1 MRITSPQSVERDDEE
16 AGFTLVEA
24 LVALALFSLLAV
36 VLFDGLR
43 FGLQAW
49 RSGSAR
55 AEAFQR
61 ELAAQDVLRR
71 LIGNLYPMMLGE
83 GTAQRRIDF
92 DGQAESLEFLSD
104 APAVSGG
111 AGRFRFK
118 LFADHRRNRV
128 DLVLQAVPELAVQQQ
143 PERTLLVSG
152 IDRVEFSYAP
162 RGASTGQADFSTTW
176 QQQIEPPGLIRLR
189 VVMAP
194 GDGRNWPEFVIVPR
208 LQADVACVYDAL
220 TMRCR
225 GR

>member
-1 MRITSPQSVERDDEE
+1 MTSPDAIGMDDRE
-16 AGFTLVEA
+16 AGFTLVEV

-36 VLFDGLR
+36 LLFDNLK
-43 FGLQAW
+43 FGVQAW

-55 AEAFQR
+55 AESFQR
-61 ELAAQDVLRR
+61 ERAAQDVLRR

-83 GTAQRRIDF
+83 GAAQRRIDV

-118 LFADHRRNRV
+118 LFADRKRDGV
-128 DLVLQAVPELAVQQQ
+128 DLVLQARPELAVRQDT
-143 PERTLLVSG
+143 ERTLLVSD
-152 IDRVEFSYAP
+152 IDRIELSYAA
-162 RGASTGQADFSTTW
+162 RATGDVHAAWSTSWKDQSEA
-176 QQQIEPPGLIRLR
+176 PGLIRLR
-189 VVMAP
+189 VLMRP
-194 GDGRNWPEFVIVPR
+194 GDARHWPELVIAPR
-208 LQADVACVYDAL
+208 VQADVACVYDPL

>member
-1 MRITSPQSVERDDEE
+1 MTSPKASGMDDRD
-16 AGFTLVEA
+16 AGFTLVEV

-36 VLFDGLR
+36 LLFDNLK
-43 FGLQAW
+43 FGVQAW

-55 AEAFQR
+55 AESFQR

-83 GTAQRRIDF
+83 GAAQRRIDI

-118 LFADHRRNRV
+118 LFADRRRDGV
-128 DLVLQAVPELAVQQQ
+128 DLVLQSRPELAVKQDT
-143 PERTLLVSG
+143 ERTLLVSD
-152 IDRVEFSYAP
+152 IDRIELSYAA
-162 RGASTGQADFSTTW
+162 RATGDANAAWTTSW
-176 QQQIEPPGLIRLR
+176 KDQSEAPGLIRLR
-189 VVMAP
+189 VLMRP
-194 GDGRNWPEFVIVPR
+194 GDAHHWPELVIAPR
-208 LQADVACVYDAL
+208 VQADVACVYDAL

>member
-1 MRITSPQSVERDDEE
+1 MTSPKASGMDDRD
-16 AGFTLVEA
+16 AGFTLVEV

-36 VLFDGLR
+36 LLFDNLK
-43 FGLQAW
+43 FGVQAW

-55 AEAFQR
+55 AESFQR

-71 LIGNLYPMMLGE
+71 LIGSLYPMMLGE
-83 GTAQRRIDF
+83 GAAQRRIDI

-118 LFADHRRNRV
+118 LFADRRRDGV
-128 DLVLQAVPELAVQQQ
+128 DLVLQSRPELAVKQDT
-143 PERTLLVSG
+143 ERTLLVSD
-152 IDRVEFSYAP
+152 IDRIELSYAA
-162 RGASTGQADFSTTW
+162 RATGDANAAWSTSWKDQSEA
-176 QQQIEPPGLIRLR
+176 PGLIRLR
-189 VVMAP
+189 VLMRPDDA
-194 GDGRNWPEFVIVPR
+194 RHWPELVIAPR
-208 LQADVACVYDAL
+208 VQADVACVYDAL

>member
-1 MRITSPQSVERDDEE
+1 MTSPKASGMDDRD
-16 AGFTLVEA
+16 AGFTLVEV

-36 VLFDGLR
+36 LLFDNLK
-43 FGLQAW
+43 FGVQAW

-55 AEAFQR
+55 AESFQR

-83 GTAQRRIDF
+83 GAAQRRIDI

-104 APAVSGG
+104 APAVFGG

-118 LFADHRRNRV
+118 LLADRRRDGV
-128 DLVLQAVPELAVQQQ
+128 DLVLQSRPELAVKQDT
-143 PERTLLVSG
+143 ERTLLVSD
-152 IDRVEFSYAP
+152 IDRIELSYAA
-162 RGASTGQADFSTTW
+162 RATGDANAAWSTSW
-176 QQQIEPPGLIRLR
+176 QDQSEAPGLIRLR
-189 VVMAP
+189 VLMRP
-194 GDGRNWPEFVIVPR
+194 GDARHWPELVIAPR
-208 LQADVACVYDAL
+208 VQADVACVYDPL

>member
-1 MRITSPQSVERDDEE
+1 MTSSEAVERNNGS
-16 AGFTLVEA
+16 AGFTLVEV

-36 VLFDGLR
+36 LLFDNVK

-71 LIGNLYPMMLGE
+71 LIGNLYPMVLGE
-83 GTAQRRIDF
+83 GAAQHRIDF

-118 LFADHRRNRV
+118 LFADRQRDRV
-128 DLVLQAVPELAVQQQ
+128 DLVLQARPELAVPQN
-143 PERTLLVSG
+143 PERTLLVSN
-152 IDRVEFSYAP
+152 IDRVEFSYAG
-162 RGASTGQADFSTTW
+162 RGTGSDNAAWSNHW
-176 QQQIEPPGLIRLR
+176 QEQTDSPGLIRLR
-189 VVMAP
+189 VLMRP
-194 GDGRNWPEFVIVPR
+194 GDGRNWPELVIAPR
-208 LQADVACVYDAL
+208 VQADVACVYDAL

>member
-1 MRITSPQSVERDDEE
+1 MTSPQAMGPDDRD
-16 AGFTLVEA
+16 AGFTLVEV

-36 VLFDGLR
+36 LLFDNVK

-55 AEAFQR
+55 AESFQR

-71 LIGNLYPMMLGE
+71 LIGNLYPIILGE
-83 GTAQRRIDF
+83 GAAQRRIDV
-92 DGQAESLEFLSD
+92 DGQAESLAFLSD

-118 LFADHRRNRV
+118 LFADRKPDRV
-128 DLVLQAVPELAVQQQ
+128 DLVLQSQPELAVKPD
-143 PERTLLVSG
+143 PERTLLVSD
-152 IDRVEFSYAP
+152 IDRIELSYAA
-162 RGASTGQADFSTTW
+162 RGSGDANAAWSTSW
-176 QQQIEPPGLIRLR
+176 QDQSEAPGLVRLR
-189 VVMAP
+189 VFMRP
-194 GDGRNWPEFVIVPR
+194 GDAHHWPELVIAPR
-208 LQADVACVYDAL
+208 VQADVACVYDAL

>member
-1 MRITSPQSVERDDEE
+1 MTSPKASGMDDRD
-16 AGFTLVEA
+16 AGFTLVEV

-36 VLFDGLR
+36 LLFDSVK
-43 FGLQAW
+43 FGVQAW

-55 AEAFQR
+55 AESFQR
-61 ELAAQDVLRR
+61 ELVAQDVLRR

-83 GTAQRRIDF
+83 GAAQRRIDV

-118 LFADHRRNRV
+118 LFADRRRDGG
-128 DLVLQAVPELAVQQQ
+128 DLVLQSRPELAVK
-143 PERTLLVSG
+143 PDTERTLLVSD
-152 IDRVEFSYAP
+152 IDRIELSYAA
-162 RGASTGQADFSTTW
+162 RATGDASPAWSTSW
-176 QQQIEPPGLIRLR
+176 KDQSEAPGLIRLR
-189 VVMAP
+189 VLMRP
-194 GDGRNWPEFVIVPR
+194 GDARHWPELVIAPR
-208 LQADVACVYDAL
+208 VQADVACVYDAL

>member
-1 MRITSPQSVERDDEE
+1 MTLPQTSERDE
-16 AGFTLVEA
+16 AGFTLVEV

-36 VLFDGLR
+36 VLFDGVK

-49 RSGSAR
+49 RGGSAR
-55 AEAFQR
+55 TEAFQR
-61 ELAAQDVLRR
+61 ELAARDVLRR

-83 GTAQRRIDF
+83 GAAQRRIDL

-118 LFADHRRNRV
+118 LLAERQRDRV
-128 DLVLQAVPELAVQQQ
+128 DLVLQSRAELAVDQA
-143 PERTLLVSG
+143 PERTLLVSN
-152 IDRVEFSYAP
+152 IDRVEFGYAP
-162 RGASTGQADFSTTW
+162 RGTASGEAEFSTSW
-176 QQQIEPPGLIRLR
+176 QQQIEPPGVIRLR
-189 VVMAP
+189 VVMRP
-194 GDGRNWPEFVIVPR
+194 GDGRSWPELVIAPR